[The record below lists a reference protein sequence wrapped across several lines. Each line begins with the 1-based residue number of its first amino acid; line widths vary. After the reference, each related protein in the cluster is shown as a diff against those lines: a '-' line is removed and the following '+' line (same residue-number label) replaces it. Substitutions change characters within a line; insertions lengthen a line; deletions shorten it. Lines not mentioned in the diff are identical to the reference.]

1 MPGIGIGIGIGINR
15 VPHLPPEVKFDLLEN
30 GLDFINEAVEIIKAD
45 KDHRRLKYSVIHLCS
60 GVELVLKEVVRNKD
74 WRLLFQELSEA
85 TIPRLKT
92 GDFDSVRYKRLIVR
106 LEIECKI
113 KFSEEEKK
121 NLDELRIKRNK
132 IEHFKVSERVS
143 DIKKMSSKVLKIII
157 KFIDENIDIE
167 KVSPLSKKYIHS
179 LPRELVSL

>member
-1 MPGIGIGIGIGINR
+1 MPGIGIGISR
-15 VPHLPPEVKFDLLEN
+15 VPPIPPEVKFDLLEN

-45 KDHRRLKYSVIHLCS
+45 KDHRKLKYSVIHLSS
-60 GVELVLKEVVRNKD
+60 GVELVLKEVIRNKD

-85 TIPRLKT
+85 TVPRLQS
-92 GDFDSVRYKRLIVR
+92 GDFESVRYKRLLVR
-106 LEIECKI
+106 LESECKI

-121 NLDELRIKRNK
+121 SLDELRIKRNK

-143 DIKKMSSKVLKIII
+143 DIKKISSKVLNIII
-157 KFIDENIDIE
+157 KFIDENIDIG

-179 LPRELVSL
+179 LPREMRTL